1 MMMKNTESIGD
12 YSKKFL
18 RAVYNAGLPKDD
30 ARIAD
35 RFLASLTLSVQ
46 TLVRV
51 TMARSGPNGESKRD
65 WTVEQITQIGR
76 DILGDDNRL
85 YAEATRLIPGSRGQ
99 PEKNNEEHPRKK
111 LHHSNKI
118 TKHEKTFFCSH
129 HGKNP
134 THESSKCFTLI
145 NHKNK
150 ASSSN
155 SRNPCRRC
163 GENYYHGHV

>member
-1 MMMKNTESIGD
+1 
-12 YSKKFL
+12 
-18 RAVYNAGLPKDD
+18 
-30 ARIAD
+30 
-35 RFLASLTLSVQ
+35 
-46 TLVRV
+46 
-51 TMARSGPNGESKRD
+51 MARSGPNGESKCD

-76 DILGDDNRL
+76 DIFGDDNRL

-155 SRNPCRRC
+155 SRNPCRHC
-163 GENYYHGHV
+163 GENYYHGHVCKSKNNEPILMVSQSPAKDKSEQMLKTIQDRIDEDMEEISFE